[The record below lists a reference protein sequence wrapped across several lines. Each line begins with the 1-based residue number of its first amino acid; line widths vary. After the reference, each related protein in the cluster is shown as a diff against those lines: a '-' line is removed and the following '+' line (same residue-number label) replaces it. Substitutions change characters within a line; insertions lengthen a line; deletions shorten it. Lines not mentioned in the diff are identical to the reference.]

1 MQLSSHAIAARH
13 VGVALM
19 EGVLLP
25 ALVAAP
31 LLQLTGGSL
40 SAWLLLRMIWCGALH
55 LSPGSE
61 ACVVRSC
68 CQFGWKIL
76 GAIMGDGTKGRQ
88 EALCCLSGGSA
99 EDRLEQEV
107 GLEYRVVS
115 GIGATESRGQRMGEP
130 GAIKGAQHAVT
141 HVDPRLEALQ
151 AQPFLS
157 YRKWQEKRQLQQQ
170 QRQQQQAKPRCVCQ
184 QEPFQ
189 QPQYAHSS
197 SDGGVI
203 GAHYPGGASLETL
216 DSHLQL
222 QQRPISQ
229 PQHQQGQQMWVATLA
244 AVCWPVV
251 VSFLLPAANG
261 YFPYMQACSIS
272 VRHTGGLLLMTALSV
287 PFWKGST

>member
-1 MQLSSHAIAARH
+1 
-13 VGVALM
+13 
-19 EGVLLP
+19 
-25 ALVAAP
+25 
-31 LLQLTGGSL
+31 
-40 SAWLLLRMIWCGALH
+40 
-55 LSPGSE
+55 
-61 ACVVRSC
+61 
-68 CQFGWKIL
+68 
-76 GAIMGDGTKGRQ
+76 MGDGTKGRQ

-244 AVCWPVV
+244 AC
-251 VSFLLPAANG
+251 AAYRGAAAHDSPERAILERLDLN
-261 YFPYMQACSIS
+261 SIS
-272 VRHTGGLLLMTALSV
+272 FIQLPLYSIIEHKNAPHSQVLEPSAPSDPPDPH
-287 PFWKGST
+287 